1 MEIEVLKKLIKEQ
14 MPDHEKNTQFIE
26 EGERYYQNDNDI
38 LTSKDPVD
46 ANNNG
51 SDKDNPLRSADNRIS
66 HPWHQLLVDQKASY
80 TMTIPPSF
88 DVEDD
93 EMNEEIT
100 KLLGDA
106 FGKVAKDLAINA
118 SNSGVSWLHYWKD
131 EEYGNF
137 FRYAIVDSKQIIA
150 IHSAKLIGKLEGVLR
165 FYADYDEKGDK
176 IIVYEFWNEKECHAF
191 YRPASKGV
199 DDLNEYQMFE
209 IIDISEDSTVG
220 YTNVFEHDWPGRTT
234 FIPLKNNTLGQPDL
248 KKYKR
253 LIDVYDKVYSGFV
266 NDVDDI
272 QEIIFVLTNY
282 GGEDK
287 REFLNDLKK
296 FKMIKVDADED
307 DAESGVETLAID
319 IPIEARTK
327 ILEMTREAIFTHGQ
341 GVDPQR
347 NIGQNNSGKALQH
360 MYSLLELK
368 ASMLETEFRLGFSEL
383 VRAILQYSGHD
394 PDVEITQSWE
404 RTAINDDLDTAE
416 VLTRVAS
423 FSSQEALAKANPI
436 VEDWNK
442 ELEALERERASYG
455 RAEDDYRDEDA
466 EKALE
471 DRLGDDDDAE
481 EE

>member
-1 MEIEVLKKLIKEQ
+1 MEIEVLKKLINDY
-14 MPDHEKNTQFIE
+14 MPNHEENTHLIE
-26 EGERYYQNDNDI
+26 EGERYYQNENDI
-38 LTSKDPVD
+38 LTLKDPVD
-46 ANNNG
+46 AKNNVSNA
-51 SDKDNPLRSADNRIS
+51 DNPLRSADNRIS

-88 DVEDD
+88 DVED
-93 EMNEEIT
+93 EHMNEEIT

-106 FGKVAKDLAINA
+106 FGKTAKDLAISA
-118 SNSGVSWLHYWKD
+118 SNGGVGWLHYWRD
-131 EEYGNF
+131 EEHENF
-137 FRYAIVDSKQIIA
+137 FRYAVVDSKQIIA
-150 IHSAKLIGKLEGVLR
+150 IYSPKLISKLEGVLR
-165 FYADYDEKGDK
+165 FYADYNELGDK
-176 IIVYEFWNEKECHAF
+176 IIVYEFWNDKECHTF
-191 YRPASKGV
+191 YRLASKSV
-199 DDLNEYQMFE
+199 DELNEFHMFE
-209 IIDISEDSTVG
+209 IIDISENATVG
-220 YTNVFEHDWPGRTT
+220 YTNVYEHDWPGRTT

-253 LIDVYDKVYSGFV
+253 LIDVYDKVFSGFV

-287 REFLNDLKK
+287 REFLNDLKT

-307 DAESGVETLAID
+307 DAESGVDTLAID

-394 PDVEITQSWE
+394 PDVKINQTWE

-423 FSSQEALAKANPI
+423 FSSQEALAKSNPI
-436 VEDWNK
+436 VEDWTK
-442 ELEALERERASYG
+442 ELEALERERASYN
-455 RAEDDYRDEDA
+455 RAEDDYRNEDA
-466 EKALE
+466 EKDLK
-471 DRLGDDDDAE
+471 DRLGDDDDGE